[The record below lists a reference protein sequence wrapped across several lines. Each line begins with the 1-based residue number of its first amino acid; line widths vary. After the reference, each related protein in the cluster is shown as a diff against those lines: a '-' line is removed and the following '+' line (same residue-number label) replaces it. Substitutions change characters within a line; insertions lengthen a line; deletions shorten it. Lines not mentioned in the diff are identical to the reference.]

1 MGALKTY
8 ERVQQRETA
17 KESLRAYGLTDE
29 STLQISTDYIGN
41 VGTAQSRVFI
51 VRDGDLVN
59 ITALVAWATDETP
72 RERKSDGRWVI
83 VTKGM
88 GYSRAQH
95 ITSNLSWA
103 LFGRADGMAYNE
115 F

>member
-1 MGALKTY
+1 MKAY
-8 ERVQQRETA
+8 EKAQLQEIA
-17 KESLRAYGLTDE
+17 KESLRAYGLTDG

-59 ITALVAWATDETP
+59 ITALVARASGDTP
-72 RERKSDGRWVI
+72 KERKSDGRWVI